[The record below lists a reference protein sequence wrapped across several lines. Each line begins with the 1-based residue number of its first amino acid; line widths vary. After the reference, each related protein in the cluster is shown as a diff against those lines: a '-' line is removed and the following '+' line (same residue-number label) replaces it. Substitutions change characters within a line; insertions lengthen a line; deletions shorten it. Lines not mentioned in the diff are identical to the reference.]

1 MEVFWV
7 VFWFR
12 KGPIWSQVGDI
23 PMRVEDWV
31 VSRRKIDLCADLED
45 VQLDLNHLK
54 MGSGSRLFL
63 KRNFGWF
70 LGSCKV
76 P

>member
-1 MEVFWV
+1 M
-7 VFWFR
+7 
-12 KGPIWSQVGDI
+12 GDL
-23 PMRVEDWV
+23 PLRVEDRV
-31 VSRRKIDLCADLED
+31 VRHGKIDLCADLED